1 MSDLWLK
8 RFCFSRNL
16 FIIKFNANFPSD
28 AFKGSQLSSIS
39 FNLRVF
45 EFPGV
50 LQGILAGDVS
60 PDSPN
65 PDTIFRTGL

>member
-1 MSDLWLK
+1 MQVFQAM
-8 RFCFSRNL
+8 R
-16 FIIKFNANFPSD
+16 
-28 AFKGSQLSSIS
+28 QLSSIS

-45 EFPGV
+45 ECPGV

-65 PDTIFRTGL
+65 PDPIFRTGL